1 VVVGGGDPRAVARA
15 SVAASKMRPW
25 AGARPRLAARR
36 AVSAERAAAHSTQC
50 APEMRLEPR
59 IAPGGGRG
67 GRWRR
72 SARGRSRLGC
82 GVEDAAMG
90 RHSAAAGGS
99 PCGLSRACRG
109 AFDAVR
115 ARDAARAADRPRRRP
130 WWSVAAIRARPLAPR
145 LRRRRCGHGPTLGR
159 ITGGSP
165 CGLSR
170 ACRGAFDAVRARD
183 AARAADRP
191 RRRPWW
197 PWSVHGG
204 AHSRKPSARVARPQ
218 TIIAKHIAPAPQPMP
233 TPTHAHSV
241 GGVESGCHRVPSC
254 TQARSLPPPE
264 RG

>member
-1 VVVGGGDPRAVARA
+1 MRGGRDRGLGCAWQEVQRAD
-15 SVAASKMRPW
+15 
-25 AGARPRLAARR
+25 ARPRLVARR

-50 APEMRLEPR
+50 APEMRLDPR

-67 GRWRR
+67 GQWRR

-90 RHSAAAGGS
+90 RHSAAA
-99 PCGLSRACRG
+99 
-109 AFDAVR
+109 
-115 ARDAARAADRPRRRP
+115 
-130 WWSVAAIRARPLAPR
+130 
-145 LRRRRCGHGPTLGR
+145 
-159 ITGGSP
+159 GGSP

-254 TQARSLPPPE
+254 SAGTESSAAGE
-264 RG
+264 RLDAIDVR

>member
-1 VVVGGGDPRAVARA
+1 
-15 SVAASKMRPW
+15 
-25 AGARPRLAARR
+25 
-36 AVSAERAAAHSTQC
+36 
-50 APEMRLEPR
+50 MRLDPQ

-67 GRWRR
+67 GQWRR

-90 RHSAAAGGS
+90 RHSAAA
-99 PCGLSRACRG
+99 
-109 AFDAVR
+109 
-115 ARDAARAADRPRRRP
+115 
-130 WWSVAAIRARPLAPR
+130 
-145 LRRRRCGHGPTLGR
+145 
-159 ITGGSP
+159 GGSP

-241 GGVESGCHRVPSC
+241 GGVESGCHRVLHATQLHTGTELSAS
-254 TQARSLPPPE
+254 QARSRAVRQTPGGSPCCLSRACRGAFDAARARDAATAADRPRRRPWWSMAAIRARPLAPRLRRRRCRHGPTLGRGWRLAVPVSAE
-264 RG
+264 RATERIRRSARQRCG